1 MTRHTHST
9 GRTLL
14 KVIAATTAALAL
26 IPAGIARAQAGGAQ
40 VVQGAQAGAKQKKD
54 AADKAEKAK
63 LKATAA
69 FYDKNDEPPLAVT
82 LTTNI
87 KKIRGDKGDTGPW
100 RDATLSYVNDGK
112 PVVIPIKIKTR
123 GIWRKKNCEFPP
135 VRLNIAR
142 ATSNGTVFFGLD
154 RPKLVSYCRDDEMYE
169 QYVLQEFQLYRIY
182 TKLTP
187 MSHRARLVKMT
198 YADEGGKVQA
208 TRAAIILEEPD
219 VMAKRLELSLV
230 KEKGAG
236 PDFME
241 PHHGAL
247 VGVFEY
253 FIGNTDFSI
262 FALHNIELLSQP
274 DGNVIPVPMDFDFSG
289 VVNARYATPDPK
301 VNIAR
306 VRERIFRGYCVPA
319 EEFTKVFEQFRQ
331 GKEPIY
337 ALYQDEIGKLMRKD
351 YVESTLKYY
360 DDFYKNINN
369 PRDANREIIK
379 SCITGR

>member
-1 MTRHTHST
+1 MTRHSR
-9 GRTLL
+9 GRGLIR
-14 KVIAATTAALAL
+14 IAAVAATVLAFV
-26 IPAGIARAQAGGAQ
+26 PAAVASAQGPQ
-40 VVQGAQAGAKQKKD
+40 AKQKKAKD
-54 AADKAEKAK
+54 PASKAEKDK
-63 LKATAA
+63 LKAAVK
-69 FYDKNDEPPLAVT
+69 FYDKNDDTPLAVT

-87 KKIRGDKGDTGPW
+87 KKIRGDKGETGPW
-100 RDATLSYVNDGK
+100 RDATLSFVNDGK
-112 PVVIPIKIKTR
+112 PVSLPIRIKTR

-142 ATSNGTVFFGLD
+142 TSSQGTMFYGLD
-154 RPKLVSYCRDDEMYE
+154 RPKLVSYCRDDDTYE
-169 QYVLQEFQLYRIY
+169 QWLLQEFQLYRIY
-182 TKLTP
+182 NLLTP

-208 TRAAIILEEPD
+208 TRYAIILEEPE
-219 VMAKRLELSLV
+219 VMAQRLGLSQV

-262 FALHNIELLSQP
+262 FALHNIELLSQE
-274 DGNVIPVPMDFDFSG
+274 DGNVVPVPMDFDFSG

-301 VNIAR
+301 INIAR
-306 VRERIFRGYCVPA
+306 VRERLFRGYCVPT
-319 EEFTKVFEQFRQ
+319 EEYTKVFEQFRQ
-331 GKEPIY
+331 GQRQIY
-337 ALYQDEIGKLMRKD
+337 ALYEDDIGKLMRKD

-360 DDFYKNINN
+360 DEFYKTINN
-369 PRDANREIIK
+369 PRDANREIVK
-379 SCITGR
+379 ACITGR

>member
-1 MTRHTHST
+1 MTRHST
-9 GRTLL
+9 GRGLIRI
-14 KVIAATTAALAL
+14 VAVSAAVLAL
-26 IPAGIARAQAGGAQ
+26 MPAAVARAQAVGAQ
-40 VVQGAQAGAKQKKD
+40 VAQGPQAGAKQKKD
-54 AADKAEKAK
+54 KADKEAKAK
-63 LKATAA
+63 LKATTA
-69 FYDKNDEPPLAVT
+69 FYEKNDEPPLAVT

-87 KKIRGDKGDTGPW
+87 KKIRGDKGETGPW
-100 RDATLSYVNDGK
+100 RDATLSYVKDGK

-135 VRLNIAR
+135 VRFNIAR
-142 ATSNGTVFFGLD
+142 ETSVGTVFYGLD
-154 RPKLVSYCRDDEMYE
+154 RPKLVSYCRDDDMYE

-182 TKLTP
+182 NKLTP
-187 MSHRARLVKMT
+187 MSHRARLIKMT
-198 YADEGGKVQA
+198 YADEGGKVQT
-208 TRAAIILEEPD
+208 TRAAIMLEEPS
-219 VMAKRLELSLV
+219 VLAERLGLNLV

-247 VGVFEY
+247 VGVFQY

-274 DGNVIPVPMDFDFSG
+274 DGNVLPVAFDFDFSG

-301 VNIAR
+301 VNITR
-306 VRERIFRGYCVPA
+306 VRDRIFRGYCVPA
-319 EEFTKVFEQFRQ
+319 EEYTKVFEQFRQ

-351 YVESTLKYY
+351 YVESTIKYY
-360 DDFYKNINN
+360 DDFYKTINN
-369 PRDANREIIK
+369 PRDANREIVK

>member
-1 MTRHTHST
+1 V
-9 GRTLL
+9 L
-14 KVIAATTAALAL
+14 VIVPASAAH
-26 IPAGIARAQAGGAQ
+26 GQAPK
-40 VVQGAQAGAKQKKD
+40 AKQKKD
-54 AADKAEKAK
+54 SAVKAEKAK
-63 LKATAA
+63 LKAASK
-69 FYDKNDEPPLAVT
+69 FYDKNDETPLAVT

-87 KKIRGDKGDTGPW
+87 RKIRGDKGDTGPW
-100 RDATLSYVNDGK
+100 RDATLSFVNDGK
-112 PVVIPIKIKTR
+112 PVVMPIKIKTR
-123 GIWRKKNCEFPP
+123 GIWRKKNCDFPP

-142 ATSNGTVFFGLD
+142 ATSQGTIFYGLD
-154 RPKLVSYCRDDEMYE
+154 RPKLVSYCRDDDIYE
-169 QYVLQEFQLYRIY
+169 NWVLQEFQLYRIY
-182 TKLTP
+182 NLLTP
-187 MSHRARLVKMT
+187 MSHKARLVKMT

-208 TRAAIILEEPD
+208 TRYAIILEEPE
-219 VMAKRLELSLV
+219 VMAQRLGFSQV

-274 DGNVIPVPMDFDFSG
+274 DGNVVPVPMDFDFSG
-289 VVNARYATPDPK
+289 VVNAKYATPDPK
-301 VNIAR
+301 INIGR

-331 GKEPIY
+331 GKAPIY
-337 ALYQDEIGKLMRKD
+337 ALYGDDIGKLMRKD
-351 YVESTLKYY
+351 YAESTLKYY
-360 DDFYKNINN
+360 DEFYKTINN
-369 PRDANREIIK
+369 QRDANREIVK